1 MKHFKFYIYRYSSI
15 LVILV
20 PIIVVLIIVVISSD
34 LYLYVL
40 IDMSGLFVSDFVS

>member
-1 MKHFKFYIYRYSSI
+1 MKHFKFYIYRCSSI

-20 PIIVVLIIVVISSD
+20 PIIVVLIIVVFSD

-40 IDMSGLFVSDFVS
+40 TDISELFVSDFVS